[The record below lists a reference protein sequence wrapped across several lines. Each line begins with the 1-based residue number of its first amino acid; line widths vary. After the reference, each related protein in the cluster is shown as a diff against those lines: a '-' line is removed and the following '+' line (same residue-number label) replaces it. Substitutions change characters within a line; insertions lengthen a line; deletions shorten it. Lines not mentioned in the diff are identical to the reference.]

1 MAWLDD
7 PIVPISLDSAL
18 YSLAVEREVAVADM
32 ARPGID
38 HVGDPVGCNGVVGAE
53 RDRVAPVVID
63 VRATSEA
70 EAEHEQRRERA
81 RGRFNF

>member
-32 ARPGID
+32 ARPRID
-38 HVGDPVGCNGVVGAE
+38 HVGDPVGRNGIIGAE
-53 RDRVAPVVID
+53 RDRVAPVVVD
-63 VRATSEA
+63 VGAADEA
-70 EAEHEQRRERA
+70 EAERKQRRNRT
-81 RGRFNF
+81 RGCFSF